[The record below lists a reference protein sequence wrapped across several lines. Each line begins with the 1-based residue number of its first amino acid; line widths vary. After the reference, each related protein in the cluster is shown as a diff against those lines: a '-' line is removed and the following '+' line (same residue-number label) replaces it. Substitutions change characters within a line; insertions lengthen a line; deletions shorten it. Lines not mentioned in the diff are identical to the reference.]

1 MLLIVIK
8 TNLLIPPETELKE
21 LLQNLVNLRV
31 PRRFERLVLLGNVRQ
46 TFIHLY
52 LIKESLICH
61 NIFQKQGINS
71 KSWTTNILRE
81 KI

>member
-1 MLLIVIK
+1 MK
-8 TNLLIPPETELKE
+8 TNLLLRPETELKE

-52 LIKESLICH
+52 LIKESLIFH
-61 NIFQKQGINS
+61 NTIQKQEINS
-71 KSWTTNILRE
+71 KFWITNILRE